1 MITYSVK
8 KNKKTRMTF
17 RLFGLFLMAFTLL
30 LIVPAVLGYDKHS
43 TFSLIIA
50 FLFGLYGLTLVIHSF
65 GKKQYDIT
73 YEFHEDEILVK
84 HHRGESFYRYEDIVD
99 YSLVT
104 PDNPNVYSIINL
116 KFAKESFLIP
126 FSFKKE
132 FCDKVYNYL
141 NERVTSKMLQ
151 EELREAEKSG
161 NH

>member
-65 GKKQYDIT
+65 GKTQYDNLRIS
-73 YEFHEDEILVK
+73 
-84 HHRGESFYRYEDIVD
+84 RGRDTGKASQRRKLLPI
-99 YSLVT
+99 
-104 PDNPNVYSIINL
+104 
-116 KFAKESFLIP
+116 
-126 FSFKKE
+126 
-132 FCDKVYNYL
+132 
-141 NERVTSKMLQ
+141 
-151 EELREAEKSG
+151 
-161 NH
+161 